1 MICVHL
7 GRKLVLVRVLQVD
20 NQVDTPQIWMMCPPA
35 PTNQVDT
42 LGRKQGGVHLL
53 NPVLERDLP
62 QVDTQIN
69 IPARGTMTATAPKRS

>member
-1 MICVHL
+1 MV
-7 GRKLVLVRVLQVD
+7 VRVLQVD
-20 NQVDTPQIWMMCPPA
+20 NQVDTPQIQAMCPPA

-69 IPARGTMTATAPKRS
+69 IPARGKMKTTAPRRS